1 MRRLFCLCVGF
12 FVIYYLSSQSAYSQ
26 GMTEILLYGNTN
38 ESNIRGSEVKTS
50 EVKTYDVKGDLT
62 HLSGMVTPRL
72 LFYRPDK
79 ACGTGI
85 IICPGGGY
93 SKLNVE
99 NTKFIA
105 NRLTKM
111 GVSVF
116 VLVYR
121 LPANDSSSDKTTAAL
136 QDVQTAFRTVRHRAS
151 EWGLSADK
159 IGLWGSSA
167 GGHLAAM
174 AATHWSKSYVPG
186 IDTSGLRPDFLI
198 LAWPVISFRQGLVH
212 QGSMKNLL
220 GGKPTEEQIADYS
233 PDECVNSK
241 TPPTFLVHASDD
253 TTVPSGNS
261 IIFYEALKRAKVPA
275 ELHIYEKGGH
285 GFGIAPE
292 VVDSWLGQLEIW
304 LKNRGLH

>member
-1 MRRLFCLCVGF
+1 MSRMFRFCVLFLAF
-12 FVIYYLSSQSAYSQ
+12 YLSLQAACTQ
-26 GMTEILLYGNTN
+26 EVPEILLYENAKGLNK
-38 ESNIRGSEVKTS
+38 SGS
-50 EVKTYDVKGDLT
+50 EVKTYDAKGALT
-62 HLSGMVTPRL
+62 HLSGAVTPRL
-72 LFYRPDK
+72 LFYKADK
-79 ACGTGI
+79 ACGTGV

-99 NTKFIA
+99 NTRFIA

-121 LPANDSSSDKTTAAL
+121 LPANDTTSDKSIAAL
-136 QDVQTAFRTVRHRAS
+136 QDVQTAFRIVRHRAS
-151 EWGLSADK
+151 EWGLAADK

-186 IDTSGLRPDFLI
+186 TDTSGLRPDFLI
-198 LAWPVISFRQGLVH
+198 LAWPVISFRQGLTH

-220 GGKPTEEQIADYS
+220 GGKPTEEQLADYS
-233 PDECVNSK
+233 PDELVTPK
-241 TPPTFLVHASDD
+241 TPPAFLVHANDD
-253 TTVPSGNS
+253 STVPSGNS
-261 IIFYEALKRAKVPA
+261 IHFYEALKKAKVPA
-275 ELHIYEKGGH
+275 ELHIYEKGEH

-292 VVDSWLGQLEIW
+292 VEDSWITQLKLW
-304 LKNRGLH
+304 LKNRGLL